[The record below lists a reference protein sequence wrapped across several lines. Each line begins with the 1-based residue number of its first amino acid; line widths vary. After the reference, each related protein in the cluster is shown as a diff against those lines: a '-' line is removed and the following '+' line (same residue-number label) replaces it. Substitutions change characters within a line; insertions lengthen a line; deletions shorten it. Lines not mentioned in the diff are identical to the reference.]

1 MRSRVAPRIRNWLV
15 IVNGCE
21 TITCSRMFR
30 RQIGQQILTDENDSA
45 SKPTAVRANVA
56 LWQALRELELI
67 VGFDFDSQAYICEL
81 TLEVDSGGNVTH
93 GDAAELL

>member
-1 MRSRVAPRIRNWLV
+1 MNRHVERTRVAL
-15 IVNGCE
+15 E
-21 TITCSRMFR
+21 
-30 RQIGQQILTDENDSA
+30 
-45 SKPTAVRANVA
+45 KAVRANVA

-93 GDAAELL
+93 GDAAELLRYLQQHHGIDQAYGPN